1 MSAVLGA
8 NIAAGVSAGSHLCAI
23 FSTDVERDDLL
34 RDYFQER
41 QDEFLLFVGGAA
53 AAPLPADLRGH
64 VEVRDG
70 DGLYLADGGF
80 DGQRVIDE
88 LRRTIADARR
98 DGYRRLRVAGDM
110 SWAPASGTDPA
121 ALLGYE
127 ARVNPLYTDGM
138 AAGMCLYDDR
148 RFPTQQLDELV
159 AVHPFVTGTG
169 EDGRART
176 FTASLGS
183 DGTLWLRGEID
194 YFGVSHLVA
203 LLDDLA
209 NAHSDMVIDVSEVR
223 FMDAAAL
230 HALDDAASRL
240 RGTRRVILRS
250 PSRVV
255 SRLLALLPGTGA
267 ARLVSTPDPGPLTH

>member
-8 NIAAGVSAGSHLCAI
+8 NIAAGVDAGSHLCAV
-23 FSTDVERDDLL
+23 FSTDEERDDLL
-34 RDYFQER
+34 RGYFQER
-41 QDEFLLFVGGAA
+41 EDEFLLFVGGAA
-53 AAPLPADLRGH
+53 AAPLPADLRSH

-80 DGQRVIDE
+80 DGARVIQEVRD
-88 LRRTIADARR
+88 TIATALR

-127 ARVNPLYTDGM
+127 AEVNPLYTDGT
-138 AAGMCLYDDR
+138 AAGMCLYDGR
-148 RFPTQQLDELV
+148 RFPAAQLDEIA
-159 AVHPFVTGTG
+159 AVHPFVTGAG
-169 EDGRART
+169 EETRSRS
-176 FTASLGS
+176 FTASRGA

-194 YFGVSHLVA
+194 YFGAAHLVT

-209 NAHSDMVIDVSEVR
+209 DGRTDVVVDVSEVR

-230 HALDDAASRL
+230 HALDAVATRL

-255 SRLLALLPGTGA
+255 NRLLALLPGTGA
-267 ARLVSTPDPGPLTH
+267 DRVVSSPDGDTVPN